1 MAEKRRAAIEYF
13 YVNIYGS
20 PDDIDSIVTPI
31 MKTLCI
37 PKGNNIRV
45 KGILQAFKEEIENPD
60 DKKDGRGRKPLIQY
74 FSDEAKLIYDTA
86 KVERHVLAEEIIED
100 LQQENVEEGITGDDL
115 GNDMEG
121 EEEE

>member
-60 DKKDGRGRKPLIQY
+60 YLKKKDGRGRKPLIQD
-74 FSDEAKLIYDTA
+74 FSDEAKLIYDMA
-86 KVERHVLAEEIIED
+86 ER
-100 LQQENVEEGITGDDL
+100 GI
-115 GNDMEG
+115 GNP
-121 EEEE
+121 